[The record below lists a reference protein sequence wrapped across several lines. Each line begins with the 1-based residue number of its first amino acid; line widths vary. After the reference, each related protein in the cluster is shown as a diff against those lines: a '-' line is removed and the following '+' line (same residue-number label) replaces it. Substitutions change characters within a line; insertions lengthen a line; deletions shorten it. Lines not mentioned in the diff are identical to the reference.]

1 MIIILIQFDGAQ
13 QAVVFLQRLFRDQR
27 LQCNG
32 CKERGGA
39 DTGYQSHGG
48 HTVLHGIEH
57 TDIHLFRLVDL
68 IGQHHVGDSVVS
80 LHLSGEQMLATVRVG
95 EGRHAHIQRDLD
107 TLVVH

>member
-13 QAVVFLQRLFRDQR
+13 QAVVFLQRLLGDQG
-27 LQCNG
+27 LQG
-32 CKERGGA
+32 DGGEERRAADAGQQARGGGA
-39 DTGYQSHGG
+39 VVHG
-48 HTVLHGIEH
+48 VEH
-57 TDIHLFRLVDL
+57 ADIHLLRLVDL
-68 IGQHHVGDSVVS
+68 VGEHHVGDGVVS